1 VDLVVGTHRLLS
13 KDVRFK
19 DLGLLVIDEEQR
31 FGVTHKEKIKQM
43 KENIDVLTLS
53 ATPIPRTLH
62 MSMIGVR
69 DMSVIDEPPEGRR
82 PVLTYVMEY
91 NDALIKD
98 AIEQELKRRGQ
109 IYFVHNRVH
118 DIYEVSARLRD
129 LVPGLRLTVAH
140 GQMSGPELED
150 IMMDFLEY
158 RYDLLVT
165 TTIIE
170 SGLDIKNANTLIID
184 NGDHM
189 GLSQLYQLRGRV
201 GRSNTQGYAYVTH
214 KQKMLSEVSAKRLKA
229 IKDFTAFGSGFKI
242 ALRDLEIRGA
252 GNILGSAQS
261 GNLASIGYELYCR
274 ILDEAVN
281 LRLGKALPEPV
292 RDVMINLDIS
302 SYIPESYIRDEEL
315 KYDLYKKLSY
325 IKTREDYDE
334 LEDELLD
341 RFGAIPDGVYN
352 LMSLAM
358 IKYQAKVLGITELS
372 QRGNSVSFVFAADVV
387 LPIPQPEAMPIFSES
402 YSLKF
407 NAGKKDEIK
416 WRIILKKDTD
426 QKYLNKL
433 SEFLNL
439 LAAQKIKES

>member
-1 VDLVVGTHRLLS
+1 
-13 KDVRFK
+13 
-19 DLGLLVIDEEQR
+19 
-31 FGVTHKEKIKQM
+31 
-43 KENIDVLTLS
+43 
-53 ATPIPRTLH
+53 
-62 MSMIGVR
+62 
-69 DMSVIDEPPEGRR
+69 
-82 PVLTYVMEY
+82 
-91 NDALIKD
+91 
-98 AIEQELKRRGQ
+98 
-109 IYFVHNRVH
+109 
-118 DIYEVSARLRD
+118 
-129 LVPGLRLTVAH
+129 
-140 GQMSGPELED
+140 
-150 IMMDFLEY
+150 
-158 RYDLLVT
+158 
-165 TTIIE
+165 
-170 SGLDIKNANTLIID
+170 
-184 NGDHM
+184 
-189 GLSQLYQLRGRV
+189 
-201 GRSNTQGYAYVTH
+201 
-214 KQKMLSEVSAKRLKA
+214 MLSEVSAKRLKA

>member
-1 VDLVVGTHRLLS
+1 
-13 KDVRFK
+13 
-19 DLGLLVIDEEQR
+19 
-31 FGVTHKEKIKQM
+31 
-43 KENIDVLTLS
+43 
-53 ATPIPRTLH
+53 
-62 MSMIGVR
+62 
-69 DMSVIDEPPEGRR
+69 
-82 PVLTYVMEY
+82 
-91 NDALIKD
+91 
-98 AIEQELKRRGQ
+98 
-109 IYFVHNRVH
+109 
-118 DIYEVSARLRD
+118 
-129 LVPGLRLTVAH
+129 
-140 GQMSGPELED
+140 
-150 IMMDFLEY
+150 
-158 RYDLLVT
+158 VT